1 MPAKFDRRIAR
12 FAAKRLFRAGVE
24 RSDREVYAQPY
35 TPGALALMFQ
45 QDRKGISR
53 PVAHL
58 HQRNEAFTIDLFPP
72 LWSAKL
78 VAIGDH
84 GMRLDG
90 WEPVDDTYQ
99 RQGWHI
105 VFG

>member
-1 MPAKFDRRIAR
+1 MPSGFDRRIAK
-12 FAAKRLFRAGVE
+12 FAAKRLFRAGIE

-35 TPGALALMFQ
+35 TPGALAMMFQ

-78 VAIGDH
+78 VAITEH

-90 WEPVDDTYQ
+90 WEASGESYR
-99 RQGWHI
+99 RQAWHV